1 MQQKNALIGQFC
13 ESDQSEAMCTEDNE
27 DSHLDTFKKKKRKKE
42 KNFDN

>member
-27 DSHLDTFKKKKRKKE
+27 DSNLDTFFSLKRKK
-42 KNFDN
+42 NWND